1 MISMQLPSPRW
12 STAMTDRRLTVSRAL
27 TIGRVAL
34 APPFVALA
42 VLLLV
47 LWALTAGGG
56 YFWPMW
62 PYWAILLLT
71 GVRTIYVWDHSRPE
85 QQRRRLDGLIAYA
98 ALWAV
103 ALTAIWG
110 MSGGGYFWPV
120 WPLLGFLILLG
131 FPWMLGRSRDR
142 KLEVRVDELT
152 RTRAGAVDVQ
162 ASELRRIERDLHDG
176 AQARLV
182 ALSMQLGRAEDRL
195 AGKGADAGDVD
206 LVRQARLEAT
216 AAIAELRDL
225 ARGISP
231 PVLADR
237 GLAAAVQSLA
247 DRTGPGV
254 TVNAEID
261 QRPPPAVENAAYFV
275 VAEALTNAAKHS
287 PGAPVRVTIWH
298 EHSELG
304 IVVADEGLGG
314 ADQTGG
320 GLTGL
325 RQRVEALDGWLEV
338 RSPVGEGTTVRAIL
352 PCS

>member
-1 MISMQLPSPRW
+1 MSE
-12 STAMTDRRLTVSRAL
+12 RRSTVSKAL
-27 TIGRVAL
+27 TIGTVAL
-34 APPFVALA
+34 APPFVSLGL
-42 VLLLV
+42 LLLV
-47 LWALTAGGG
+47 IWALTAGGG

-62 PYWAILLLT
+62 PYSAMLLVTALRL
-71 GVRTIYVWDHSRPE
+71 VFVWDHARPE
-85 QQRRRLDGLIAYA
+85 ESRRQSDALLGYA
-98 ALWAV
+98 GVWSLFMV
-103 ALTAIWG
+103 AIWG

-120 WPLLGFLILLG
+120 WPMLGFLIVLG
-131 FPWMLGRSRDR
+131 TPFIWSRTRTNR

-195 AGKGADAGDVD
+195 AGKGADAGDVA
-206 LVRQARLEAT
+206 LVRQARQEAT
-216 AAIAELRDL
+216 AAISELRDL

-237 GLAAAVQSLA
+237 GLEAAVQSLA
-247 DRTGPGV
+247 DRSGMHV
-254 TVNAEID
+254 SVNAEID
-261 QRPPPAVENAAYFV
+261 RRPPPAVENAAYFV

-287 PGAPVRVTIWH
+287 AGAPVRVTMWH
-298 EHSELG
+298 EQAELG
-304 IVVADEGLGG
+304 IVVTDEGIGG
-314 ADQTGG
+314 ADPLGS

-352 PCS
+352 PCQ

>member
-1 MISMQLPSPRW
+1 MSKQDTSLP
-12 STAMTDRRLTVSRAL
+12 AIARAAAIPPL
-27 TIGRVAL
+27 LAL
-34 APPFVALA
+34 IALN
-42 VLLLV
+42 LV
-47 LWALTAGGG
+47 IWALTGAGS
-56 YFWPMW
+56 FWPMW
-62 PYWAILLLT
+62 PAWAFLAIMAFR
-71 GVRTIYVWDHSRPE
+71 GVWIWGRRSDEPGLRRP
-85 QQRRRLDGLIAYA
+85 LAYA
-98 ALWAV
+98 AVGAV
-103 ALTAIWG
+103 ALTALWG

-120 WPLLGFLILLG
+120 WP
-131 FPWMLGRSRDR
+131 MLGIVIALIVAAMVGRTRTAE
-142 KLEVRVDELT
+142 LEVRVDELT

-195 AGKGADAGDVD
+195 AGKGADDSDLA
-206 LVRQARLEAT
+206 LVRQARHEAT

-247 DRTGPGV
+247 DRTGPQV
-254 TVNAEID
+254 TVNTEID
-261 QRPPPAVENAAYFV
+261 HRPPPAVENAAYFV

-287 PGAPVRVTIWH
+287 PGAPVRVTVWH

-314 ADQTGG
+314 ADPTGS

-338 RSPVGEGTTVRAIL
+338 RSPIGEGTAVRAIL
-352 PCS
+352 PCG

>member
-1 MISMQLPSPRW
+1 MS
-12 STAMTDRRLTVSRAL
+12 DRRITLSRAL
-27 TIGRVAL
+27 TVGRVAL
-34 APPFVALA
+34 APPFIGVAL
-42 VLLLV
+42 LLLV
-47 LWALTAGGG
+47 IWALTAGGG

-62 PYWAILLLT
+62 PYWAILLLI
-71 GVRTIYVWDHSRPE
+71 GVRTIYVWDHARPDH
-85 QQRRRLDGLIAYA
+85 QRRRLDGLIGYA
-98 ALWAV
+98 VLWAV

-120 WPLLGFLILLG
+120 WPMLGFVILLG
-131 FPWMLGRSRDR
+131 FPWMLGRSHDR
-142 KLEVRVDELT
+142 QLEVRVDELT

-195 AGKGADAGDVD
+195 AGKGADDSDLA
-206 LVRQARLEAT
+206 LVRQARHEAT

-247 DRTGPGV
+247 DRTGSQV

-261 QRPPPAVENAAYFV
+261 HRPPPAVENAAYFV

-287 PGAPVRVTIWH
+287 PGAPVRVTLWH
-298 EHSELG
+298 EHAELG
-304 IVVADEGLGG
+304 IVVADEGPGG
-314 ADQTGG
+314 ADRTGS

>member
-1 MISMQLPSPRW
+1 MSKQDTSLP
-12 STAMTDRRLTVSRAL
+12 AIARAAAIPPL
-27 TIGRVAL
+27 LAL
-34 APPFVALA
+34 IALN
-42 VLLLV
+42 LV
-47 LWALTAGGG
+47 IWALTGAGS
-56 YFWPMW
+56 FWPMW
-62 PYWAILLLT
+62 PAWAFLAIMAFR
-71 GVRTIYVWDHSRPE
+71 GVWIWGRRTHEPGL
-85 QQRRRLDGLIAYA
+85 RLPLAYA
-98 ALWAV
+98 AVGAV
-103 ALTAIWG
+103 ALTALWG

-120 WPLLGFLILLG
+120 WP
-131 FPWMLGRSRDR
+131 MLGIVIAVSVAAMIGRTRTAE
-142 KLEVRVDELT
+142 LEVRVDELT

-195 AGKGADAGDVD
+195 AGKGADDSDLA
-206 LVRQARLEAT
+206 LVRQARHEAT

-247 DRTGPGV
+247 DRTGSQV
-254 TVNAEID
+254 MVNTEID
-261 QRPPPAVENAAYFV
+261 HRPPPAVENAAYFV

-287 PGAPVRVTIWH
+287 PGAPVRVTVWH

-314 ADQTGG
+314 ADPTGS

-352 PCS
+352 PCG

>member
-1 MISMQLPSPRW
+1 MSEQDTSLP
-12 STAMTDRRLTVSRAL
+12 AIARAAAIPPL
-27 TIGRVAL
+27 LAL
-34 APPFVALA
+34 IALN
-42 VLLLV
+42 LV
-47 LWALTAGGG
+47 IWALTGAGS
-56 YFWPMW
+56 FWPMW
-62 PYWAILLLT
+62 PAWVFLAIMAFR
-71 GVRTIYVWDHSRPE
+71 GVRIWG
-85 QQRRRLDGLIAYA
+85 RRSEAPRLRVYLAYA
-98 ALWAV
+98 AVGAV
-103 ALTAIWG
+103 ALTALWG

-120 WPLLGFLILLG
+120 WPMLGFVIAISVAA
-131 FPWMLGRSRDR
+131 MLGRSRTAE
-142 KLEVRVDELT
+142 LEVRVDELT

-195 AGKGADAGDVD
+195 AGKGADEADLA
-206 LVRQARLEAT
+206 LVRQARHEAT
-216 AAIAELRDL
+216 AAIGELRDL

-237 GLAAAVQSLA
+237 GLATAVQSLA
-247 DRTGPGV
+247 DRTGPQV
-254 TVNAEID
+254 MVNAEID
-261 QRPPPAVENAAYFV
+261 HRPPPAIENAAYFV

-314 ADQTGG
+314 ADPTGG

-352 PCS
+352 PCG

>member
-1 MISMQLPSPRW
+1 MSKQDTSLP
-12 STAMTDRRLTVSRAL
+12 AIARAAAIPPL
-27 TIGRVAL
+27 LAL
-34 APPFVALA
+34 IALN
-42 VLLLV
+42 LV
-47 LWALTAGGG
+47 IWALTGAGS
-56 YFWPMW
+56 FWPMW
-62 PYWAILLLT
+62 PAWAFLAIMT
-71 GVRTIYVWDHSRPE
+71 FRAVWIWGRRSDESGVRLHV
-85 QQRRRLDGLIAYA
+85 AYA
-98 ALWAV
+98 TVGAV
-103 ALTAIWG
+103 ALTALWG
-110 MSGGGYFWPV
+110 MSGGGYYWPV
-120 WPLLGFLILLG
+120 WPILGFVIAISVAS
-131 FPWMLGRSRDR
+131 MIGRSRNR
-142 KLEVRVDELT
+142 ELEVRVDELT

-195 AGKGADAGDVD
+195 AGKGADDADLA
-206 LVRQARLEAT
+206 LVRQARHEAT

-237 GLAAAVQSLA
+237 GLAAAVRSLA
-247 DRTGPGV
+247 DRTGSQV
-254 TVNAEID
+254 AVNAEID
-261 QRPPPAVENAAYFV
+261 HRPPPAVENAAYFV

-298 EHSELG
+298 EHDELG

-314 ADQTGG
+314 ADPTGS

-352 PCS
+352 PCG